1 MDEVMQSYVQGLLKL
16 REKEQE
22 IRKTKEEQLAREK
35 EQDKTLWLAY
45 HDGLTGLYNR
55 MGFSKRCEEEGFEK
69 PDFDITRVI
78 LLALD
83 VNDLKIANDHYG
95 HDVGDELI
103 RHVAKTLVSCME
115 TQDIFRMG
123 GDEFLVYLRDV
134 TDEEAERRLEA
145 FQKTV
150 RDSNTS
156 ILFPVVVSCGVARGQ
171 PTQSMGDLQH
181 TADLRMYAEKRRIK
195 EQTYV
200 VQTKKP
206 EKAYRAKPYVKPD
219 GLWEAVGSVYLFL
232 FVIVLVLIL

>member
-1 MDEVMQSYVQGLLKL
+1 MDEVMQSYVQELLKL

-55 MGFSKRCEEEGFEK
+55 MGFSRRCEEEGFEK
-69 PDFDITRVI
+69 SDFDISHVI

-134 TDEEAERRLEA
+134 TDEEAERRL
-145 FQKTV
+145 
-150 RDSNTS
+150 
-156 ILFPVVVSCGVARGQ
+156 
-171 PTQSMGDLQH
+171 
-181 TADLRMYAEKRRIK
+181 
-195 EQTYV
+195 
-200 VQTKKP
+200 
-206 EKAYRAKPYVKPD
+206 
-219 GLWEAVGSVYLFL
+219 
-232 FVIVLVLIL
+232 

>member
-1 MDEVMQSYVQGLLKL
+1 MDEVMQSYVQELLKL

-55 MGFSKRCEEEGFEK
+55 MGFSRRCEEEGFEK
-69 PDFDITRVI
+69 SDFDISHVI

-103 RHVAKTLVSCME
+103 RHVAKTLVRCME

-150 RDSNTS
+150 RDSNAS
-156 ILFPVVVSCGVARGQ
+156 IPFPVVVSCGVARGQ

-195 EQTYV
+195 EQAYV

-206 EKAYRAKPYVKPD
+206 EKAYRAKSYVKPD
-219 GLWEAVGSVYLFL
+219 GLWETVGSVYLFL
-232 FVIVLVLIL
+232 FVIILVLIL